1 MSQNKMWELEEKL
14 LAQTDHFIKETTES
28 QETQTED
35 LSVSSGVCYVDST
48 SFIPFHPGVVDGD
61 FTSPLVHS
69 DTSTVVIVGDYGGV
83 EGDLT
88 AHVLDVYAVPC
99 VVTGRGVNESKLF
112 I

>member
-1 MSQNKMWELEEKL
+1 MLYSRVIQPIILCNDAVTMVF
-14 LAQTDHFIKETTES
+14 TDIRVVD
-28 QETQTED
+28 Q
-35 LSVSSGVCYVDST
+35 LVASGVCYVDST